1 MPETITVLGE
11 DRRQYWVAKHLAAAG
26 HKVST
31 FGVPG
36 LEDTRLTLA
45 WTAADS
51 GIVVLPMPAADPS
64 GTIRLSKDRRLDSK
78 LLPVLLPQGCRIFGG
93 LLPEHLSGVDYARD
107 EGVTAANAVPT
118 AEGAI
123 QRAMEL
129 LPITLW
135 GSRVLVIGFGRI
147 GKVLAHRLQGLG
159 AHVTVSARKPGDLA
173 AIRSFGYADDV
184 TGAYAKGLDQYDC
197 IFNTVP
203 AMVLPQEALQ
213 QTKPDCLLI
222 DLASRPGGID
232 FAACAQLPRQA
243 VHALSLPGMVAPA
256 TAGKI
261 ISQFI
266 LQHLS

>member
-11 DRRQYWVAKHLAAAG
+11 DRRQYWVAKYLAAAG
-26 HKVST
+26 HKVNT

-51 GIVVLPMPAADPS
+51 TVAVLPMPAADKD
-64 GTIRLSKDRRLDSK
+64 GNIRLSANRSLDSR
-78 LLPVLLPQGCRIFGG
+78 LLSVLLPQGIRLFGG
-93 LLPEHLSGVDYARD
+93 MLPDYLPGTDYGRA
-107 EGVTAANAVPT
+107 ESVTAANAIPT

-135 GSRVLVIGFGRI
+135 NSRCLVIGFGRI
-147 GKVLAHRLQGLG
+147 GKVLAHRLRGLG
-159 AHVTVSARKPGDLA
+159 AEVTVCARKDGDLA
-173 AIRSFGYADDV
+173 MIRSYGYRSDL
-184 TGAYAKGLDQYDC
+184 TGRYEHDPAQYDC

-203 AMVLPQEALQ
+203 AMVLPQAQLSR
-213 QTKPDCLLI
+213 TRPDCLLI
-222 DLASRPGGID
+222 DLASRPGGLD
-232 FAACAQLPRQA
+232 FEACAHLPRQA
-243 VHALSLPGMVAPA
+243 VHALSLPGQVAPA

-261 ISQFI
+261 ISDYI
-266 LQHLS
+266 LEQL

>member
-93 LLPEHLSGVDYARD
+93 LLPEHLNGVDYARD

-159 AHVTVSARKPGDLA
+159 AHVTVSARKSGDLA

-184 TGAYAKGLDQYDC
+184 TGAYTKGLDHYDC

-213 QTKPDCLLI
+213 QTRPDCLLI
-222 DLASRPGGID
+222 DLASRPGGMD

-261 ISQFI
+261 IGQFI